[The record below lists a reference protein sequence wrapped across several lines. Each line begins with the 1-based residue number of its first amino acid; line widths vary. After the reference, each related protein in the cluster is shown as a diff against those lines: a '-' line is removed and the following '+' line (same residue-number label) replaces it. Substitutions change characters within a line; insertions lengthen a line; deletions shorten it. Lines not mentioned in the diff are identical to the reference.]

1 MRSMRQGSEQPLDI
15 RDPHLFRA
23 LGTTT
28 NLVIWELLRRLDR
41 PSTVEDLVAASQ
53 LPAAA
58 VKAALEA
65 FERVELVS
73 RKRASTGKRA
83 FGWVVTCPAIVVQFR
98 AGDPQDQALLAK
110 LDGLFDQRRRT
121 EVETKVK
128 PEATRNNRDYSWVS
142 MHAGS
147 FNDDE
152 IRELWGLL
160 QGLTRFFTRTGER
173 FTGAKPGTD
182 HSCTHHVCVT
192 VDPLLPGVLP
202 LPNLQILGQQAA
214 AGVAA
219 GIAADWTRAL
229 TKREAEIARELARG
243 TKSKALAAEL
253 KLSAH
258 TVVEYTRRIYKKLG
272 VKNRVQLARRIQSG

>member
-1 MRSMRQGSEQPLDI
+1 MQQGSEQPLDI

-41 PSTVEDLVAASQ
+41 PSTVEDLVAASR
-53 LPAAA
+53 LRAAA
-58 VKAALEA
+58 VQVALEA
-65 FERVELVS
+65 FERVKLVS
-73 RKRASTGKRA
+73 RKRASAGKRA

-110 LDGLFDQRRRT
+110 LDGLFDQRRRA

-152 IRELWGLL
+152 IQELWGLL

-173 FTGAKPGTD
+173 FKGAKPGTD

-229 TKREAEIARELARG
+229 TKREAEIALELARG

-272 VKNRVQLARRIQSG
+272 VKNRVELSRRIQAG

>member
-1 MRSMRQGSEQPLDI
+1 MRVMRQGSEPPLDI
-15 RDPHLFRA
+15 RDPHLFLA
-23 LGTTT
+23 LGSTT
-28 NLVIWELLRRLDR
+28 NLVIWELLRRFDR

-58 VKAALEA
+58 VRAALEA
-65 FERVELVS
+65 FRRVKLVS
-73 RKRASTGKRA
+73 RKRASTGKRV

-98 AGDPQDQALLAK
+98 AGDPQDQGLLAK

-147 FNDDE
+147 FNDAE
-152 IRELWGLL
+152 IQELWGLL

-173 FTGAKPGTD
+173 FKGALPGTD

-202 LPNLQILGQQAA
+202 LPNLQILGEQAA
-214 AGVAA
+214 ADVTAA
-219 GIAADWTRAL
+219 LASDWTQVL
-229 TKREAEIARELARG
+229 TKREAEIALGLARG
-243 TKSKALAAEL
+243 TKSKVLAAEL

-272 VKNRVQLARRIQSG
+272 VKNRVQLARRIQAG